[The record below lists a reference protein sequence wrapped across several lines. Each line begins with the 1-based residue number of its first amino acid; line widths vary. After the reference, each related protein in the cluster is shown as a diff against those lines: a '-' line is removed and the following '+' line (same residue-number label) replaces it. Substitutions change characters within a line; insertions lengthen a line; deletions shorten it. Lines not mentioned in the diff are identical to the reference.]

1 MTLAG
6 GLTPL
11 VQITDAEGRFRFVTL
26 PPGSYT
32 LAAELEGFS
41 SVEYPNVVV
50 SGGAVTIEMTLSS
63 AVEDTITV
71 TAESPMLD
79 ERRTGRTETIP
90 LNERTG
96 GGSLDFRRKR
106 KVDTGAT
113 VSQTELDKIPTARD
127 PYAILNELKQG
138 LVGGVRPLPVAIPES
153 GKALYLTGVL
163 PPAQVSV
170 KLDVKA
176 KR

>member
-1 MTLAG
+1 M
-6 GLTPL
+6 
-11 VQITDAEGRFRFVTL
+11 
-26 PPGSYT
+26 
-32 LAAELEGFS
+32 
-41 SVEYPNVVV
+41 EYPNVVV
-50 SGGAVTIEMTLSS
+50 SGGAVTLEMTLSS

-71 TAESPMLD
+71 TAESPLLD

-96 GGSLDFRRKR
+96 GGSLDLTRKR
-106 KVDTGAT
+106 RISTGAT
-113 VSQTELDKIPTARD
+113 VSQTELDKIPTSRD

-138 LVGGVRPLPVAIPES
+138 LVGGVRPLPVSIPES

-163 PPAQVSV
+163 PPALVSV

>member
-1 MTLAG
+1 MS
-6 GLTPL
+6 
-11 VQITDAEGRFRFVTL
+11 Q
-26 PPGSYT
+26 
-32 LAAELEGFS
+32 AELE
-41 SVEYPNVVV
+41 
-50 SGGAVTIEMTLSS
+50 
-63 AVEDTITV
+63 
-71 TAESPMLD
+71 
-79 ERRTGRTETIP
+79 
-90 LNERTG
+90 
-96 GGSLDFRRKR
+96 
-106 KVDTGAT
+106 
-113 VSQTELDKIPTARD
+113 KIPTARD